1 MKTLRSLLILWL
13 AAVLLWPAA
22 AQQQVE
28 TRRTKSVFANP
39 EFTEAKVIQ
48 PFGRSVKVKA
58 NILLKNSTLC
68 FMRGDSI
75 LEAYVANVLGVQ
87 FDSIHYMK
95 VNDKQMGRVVAQKA
109 YNYLLC
115 VTTINRAQVA
125 RECAGSEN
133 VLSDIGDGQLAA
145 RFAEAMSTDYSMK
158 NGFPLQDKYYF
169 SIMGQIVPANETAI
183 KPFVKP
189 EMKSAFKRL
198 MNDKWWSWK
207 DPASLTQLFTY
218 LTDQR

>member
-1 MKTLRSLLILWL
+1 MKSLRFTLLAWL
-13 AAVLLWPAA
+13 VTVILWPAA

-39 EFTEAKVIQ
+39 EFVEAKVLQ
-48 PFGRSVKVKA
+48 PFGRSVKAKA

-68 FMRGDSI
+68 FMRGDTI
-75 LEAYVANVLGVQ
+75 LEAYVANVLGVE

-95 VNDKQMGRVVAQKA
+95 VNDKQMARVVAEKD
-109 YNYLLC
+109 YCYLLC
-115 VTTINRAQVA
+115 VTTINMSQVA

-169 SIMGQIVPANETAI
+169 NIRGQIIPANQTAF

-189 EMKSAFKRL
+189 EMKNAFKRL

-207 DPASLTQLFTY
+207 DPASLAQLFTY
-218 LTDQR
+218 IKEP

>member
-1 MKTLRSLLILWL
+1 MKSLRFTLLAWL
-13 AAVLLWPAA
+13 VTVMLWPAA

-28 TRRTKSVFANP
+28 TRRTKSVFATP
-39 EFTEAKVIQ
+39 EFVEAKVLQ
-48 PFGRSVKVKA
+48 PFGRSVKAKA

-68 FMRGDSI
+68 FMRGDTI
-75 LEAYVANVLGVQ
+75 LEAYVANVLGVE

-95 VNDKQMGRVVAQKA
+95 VNDKQMARVVAEKD
-109 YNYLLC
+109 YCYLLC
-115 VTTINRAQVA
+115 VTTINMSQVA

-169 SIMGQIVPANETAI
+169 NIRGQIIPANQTAF

-189 EMKSAFKRL
+189 EMKNAFKRL

-207 DPASLTQLFTY
+207 DPASLAQLFTY
-218 LTDQR
+218 IKEP

>member
-1 MKTLRSLLILWL
+1 MKSLRFTLLAWL
-13 AAVLLWPAA
+13 VTALLWPAA

-39 EFTEAKVIQ
+39 EFVEAKVLQ
-48 PFGRSVKVKA
+48 PFGRSVKAKA

-68 FMRGDSI
+68 FMRGDTI
-75 LEAYVANVLGVQ
+75 LEAYVANVLGVE

-95 VNDKQMGRVVAQKA
+95 VNDKQMARVVAEKD
-109 YNYLLC
+109 YCYLLC
-115 VTTINRAQVA
+115 VTTINMSQVA

-169 SIMGQIVPANETAI
+169 NIRGQIIPANQTAF

-189 EMKSAFKRL
+189 EMKNAFKRL

-207 DPASLTQLFTY
+207 DPASLAQLFTY
-218 LTDQR
+218 IKEP

>member
-1 MKTLRSLLILWL
+1 MKSLRFTLLAWL
-13 AAVLLWPAA
+13 VTVMIWHVA

-39 EFTEAKVIQ
+39 EFVEAKVLQ
-48 PFGRSVKVKA
+48 PFGRSVKAKA

-68 FMRGDSI
+68 FMRGDTI
-75 LEAYVANVLGVQ
+75 LEAYVANVLGVE

-95 VNDKQMGRVVAQKA
+95 VNDKQMARVVAEKD
-109 YNYLLC
+109 YCYLLC
-115 VTTINRAQVA
+115 VTTINMSQVA

-169 SIMGQIVPANETAI
+169 NIRGQIIPANQTAF

-189 EMKSAFKRL
+189 EMKNAFKRL

-207 DPASLTQLFTY
+207 DPASLAQLFTY
-218 LTDQR
+218 IKEP

>member
-1 MKTLRSLLILWL
+1 MKSLRFTLLAWL
-13 AAVLLWPAA
+13 AIAMLWPAA

-39 EFTEAKVIQ
+39 EFVEAKVLQ
-48 PFGRSVKVKA
+48 PFGRSVKAKA

-68 FMRGDSI
+68 FMRGDTI
-75 LEAYVANVLGVQ
+75 LEAYVANVLGVE

-95 VNDKQMGRVVAQKA
+95 VNDKQMARVVAEKD
-109 YNYLLC
+109 YCYLLC
-115 VTTINRAQVA
+115 VTTINMSQVA

-169 SIMGQIVPANETAI
+169 NIRGQIIPANQTAF

-189 EMKSAFKRL
+189 EMKNAFKRL

-207 DPASLTQLFTY
+207 DPASLAQLFTY
-218 LTDQR
+218 IKEP

>member
-1 MKTLRSLLILWL
+1 MKSIRFTLLAWL
-13 AAVLLWPAA
+13 VTVMLWPAA

-28 TRRTKSVFANP
+28 TRRTKSVFAHP
-39 EFTEAKVIQ
+39 EFVGAKVLQ
-48 PFGRSVKVKA
+48 PFGRSVKAKA

-68 FMRGDSI
+68 FMRGDTI
-75 LEAYVANVLGVQ
+75 LEAYVANVLGVE

-95 VNDKQMGRVVAQKA
+95 VNDKQMARVVAEKD
-109 YNYLLC
+109 YCYLLC
-115 VTTINRAQVA
+115 VTTINMSQVA

-169 SIMGQIVPANETAI
+169 NIRRQSIPANQTAC

-189 EMKSAFKRL
+189 EMKNAFKRL

-207 DPASLTQLFTY
+207 DPASLAQLFTY
-218 LTDQR
+218 IKEP